1 MDDSNFNTDLSNE
14 GLLAKHLDEIYKE
27 LFHSPNLSMERVNN
41 LDLQHQGVDLI
52 LTKGN
57 VKYNVDEKAQL
68 DYLNTSLPTFAFE
81 VSYLKKH
88 IWHKGWLF
96 DSHKITDIYFLI
108 TGIYT
113 KEGCNLAD
121 GLAKIKIIGIYR
133 EKLIK
138 LLESR
143 GINESY
149 LFEMEKDIRQKN
161 IHGKIAIKG
170 LNPHSE
176 GVLYFSKN
184 NKKEQPINLVLK
196 LNFLIGE
203 KIGKLLFK
211 L

>member
-1 MDDSNFNTDLSNE
+1 MDNSNFNTDLSNE
-14 GLLAKHLDEIYKE
+14 GLLAKHLDDIYKE
-27 LFHSPNLSMERVNN
+27 LFHSTDLSIERVNN

-81 VSYLKKH
+81 VSYLKQL

-96 DSHKITDIYFLI
+96 DSNKITDIYFLI
-108 TGIYT
+108 TGIYI

-121 GLAKIKIIGIYR
+121 GLMKIKITGVYR
-133 EKLIK
+133 KELIK
-138 LLESR
+138 LLSDR
-143 GINESY
+143 GITESY
-149 LFEMEKDIRQKN
+149 LFDMEKDIRQKN
-161 IHGKIAIKG
+161 IHGKIAIRG
-170 LNPHSE
+170 LSPRTE

-184 NKKEQPINLVLK
+184 NKNEQPINLVLK
-196 LNFLIGE
+196 LNFLINE
-203 KIGKLLFK
+203 KIGKMLFK